1 MPKMIRVE
9 KTTIDKIAALSA
21 DLPAKEP
28 SDYPLKESI
37 QQLLPVIE
45 NLQKKGYSIEEISKL
60 YTNNGLT
67 IGTTTLRQYLQD
79 FSKKLGAKKPKKA
92 LPPTATVTDKSPTE
106 APTEAAPTEES
117 TEAPVP
123 PPKREPAK
131 SAPEPAQKS
140 TFNTSDLNN
149 L

>member
-1 MPKMIRVE
+1 MIRVE

-79 FSKKLGAKKPKKA
+79 FSKKLVAKKPKKA
-92 LPPTATVTDKSPTE
+92 LPPTATVSDESPTE
-106 APTEAAPTEES
+106 SPIES
-117 TEAPVP
+117 PVS
-123 PPKREPAK
+123 PPKRKNAK

>member
-1 MPKMIRVE
+1 MIRVE

-45 NLQKKGYSIEEISKL
+45 NLQKKGYSIEEISKI

-79 FSKKLGAKKPKKA
+79 FSKKIGAKKPKKA
-92 LPPTATVTDKSPTE
+92 LPATVSDESPTE
-106 APTEAAPTEES
+106 ALPTEES
-117 TEAPVP
+117 TEAPVSP
-123 PPKREPAK
+123 PQRKNAK

>member
-1 MPKMIRVE
+1 MPKLIRIE

-45 NLQKKGYSIEEISKL
+45 NLQKKGYTIEEISKL
-60 YTNNGLT
+60 YTQNGLT

-79 FSKKLGAKKPKKA
+79 FSKKIVAKKPKKA
-92 LPPTATVTDKSPTE
+92 LPPIAPVSDESPTE
-106 APTEAAPTEES
+106 APTESP

-123 PPKREPAK
+123 PPKRNPAK
-131 SAPEPAQKS
+131 SAPESAQKS

>member
-1 MPKMIRVE
+1 MIRVE

-21 DLPAKEP
+21 DLPAKDP

-45 NLQKKGYSIEEISKL
+45 NLQKKGYSLEEISKL
-60 YTNNGLT
+60 YTQNGLT

-106 APTEAAPTEES
+106 ATPTEAS
-117 TEAPVP
+117 TEVPVP
-123 PPKREPAK
+123 PLKRKPAK
-131 SAPEPAQKS
+131 SAPDPAQKS

>member
-1 MPKMIRVE
+1 MPKLIRIE
-9 KTTIDKIAALSA
+9 KTTIDKIATISA

-45 NLQKKGYSIEEISKL
+45 NLQKKGYTIEEISKL
-60 YTNNGLT
+60 YTQNGLT

-79 FSKKLGAKKPKKA
+79 FSKKIVAKKPKKA
-92 LPPTATVTDKSPTE
+92 LLPTAPVSDESPTE
-106 APTEAAPTEES
+106 APTEAPIS
-117 TEAPVP
+117 
-123 PPKREPAK
+123 PPKRKTAK
-131 SAPEPAQKS
+131 SAPEPAHQS

>member
-1 MPKMIRVE
+1 MIRVE

-45 NLQKKGYSIEEISKL
+45 KLQRKGYSIEEISKL
-60 YTNNGLT
+60 YTQNGLT

-79 FSKKLGAKKPKKA
+79 FSKKLVAKKSKRA
-92 LPPTATVTDKSPTE
+92 LQPTATVGDKSPADTLTE
-106 APTEAAPTEES
+106 IAAPEES
-117 TEAPVP
+117 TEAPVAP
-123 PPKREPAK
+123 LEQENAK
-131 SAPEPAQKS
+131 SDPESARKS

>member
-1 MPKMIRVE
+1 MIRVE

-21 DLPAKEP
+21 DLPAKDP

-45 NLQKKGYSIEEISKL
+45 NLQKKGYSLEEISKL
-60 YTNNGLT
+60 YTQNGLT

-79 FSKKLGAKKPKKA
+79 FSKKLGVKKSKKA
-92 LPPTATVTDKSPTE
+92 LPPTATVTDKSPIE
-106 APTEAAPTEES
+106 AS
-117 TEAPVP
+117 TEVP
-123 PPKREPAK
+123 LPPLKREPAK
-131 SAPEPAQKS
+131 SAPDPAQKS

>member
-1 MPKMIRVE
+1 MIRVE

-21 DLPAKEP
+21 DLPAKDP

-45 NLQKKGYSIEEISKL
+45 NLQKKGYSLEEISKL
-60 YTNNGLT
+60 YTQNGLT

-106 APTEAAPTEES
+106 ATPTEAS
-117 TEAPVP
+117 TEVPVP
-123 PPKREPAK
+123 PLKRK
-131 SAPEPAQKS
+131 SAPDPAQKS

>member
-1 MPKMIRVE
+1 MIRVE

-28 SDYPLKESI
+28 SDYPLRESI

-79 FSKKLGAKKPKKA
+79 LSKKIGAKKPKKA
-92 LPPTATVTDKSPTE
+92 LPPTATVSDESPTESPTE
-106 APTEAAPTEES
+106 APVS
-117 TEAPVP
+117 P
-123 PPKREPAK
+123 PQRKNAK

>member
-9 KTTIDKIAALSA
+9 KTTIDKIAALST

-28 SDYPLKESI
+28 SDYPLRESI
-37 QQLLPVIE
+37 QQLLPVIDS
-45 NLQKKGYSIEEISKL
+45 LQKKGYSIEEISKI
-60 YTNNGLT
+60 YTQNGLT

-79 FSKKLGAKKPKKA
+79 FSKKIVAKKPKKV
-92 LPPTATVTDKSPTE
+92 LPPTAPVSDESPTE
-106 APTEAAPTEES
+106 APIS
-117 TEAPVP
+117 P
-123 PPKREPAK
+123 PQRKNAK